1 MVLSFLHIH
10 IQVYSGY
17 IRTECEVCRT
27 FGCAQHEFKFTAQGV
42 DARGSASLTTESA
55 SEKTKGNL
63 VTKKKKTRHPDMSSK
78 PLPMAYHGLKH
89 MSLQD
94 LLASRDLTRI
104 SKHVQDRPSV

>member
-42 DARGSASLTTESA
+42 DARRSASLTTESA

-63 VTKKKKTRHPDMSSK
+63 VTKKNKTSRYVK
-78 PLPMAYHGLKH
+78 QTFAYGLPWLEA
-89 MSLQD
+89 
-94 LLASRDLTRI
+94 
-104 SKHVQDRPSV
+104 HVFAGSPSI